1 MLNDHSLIGEIIEA
15 STTEFLAEAREL
27 YSPPSL
33 GSFVKVP
40 WSGEESWLQDV
51 ARSANSMNTEADDP
65 FQDPADRFR
74 QMEGSFGPAYHTF
87 MSNETVEQRSEDLQ
101 PAVYGVVY
109 HASTGSSDYSKRL
122 RAYWKDEQRLREEQ
136 PEISEWLLVT
146 DFRAIVIGFSVAG
159 HVRQFLPPKP
169 PRLHA
174 FVYPCTADEIALIT
188 RRMDFLRTLVNFHM
202 LSSEEVVAACI
213 REAALAQSH
222 RSDFLVTA
230 GKELAKI
237 FRNDYDRF
245 QAIIRR
251 MVP

>member
-1 MLNDHSLIGEIIEA
+1 MANDQGLIGEIIEA

-40 WSGEESWLQDV
+40 WSGEESWLQDLPWG
-51 ARSANSMNTEADDP
+51 ANPTNTELDDP
-65 FQDPADRFR
+65 FRDPEDRFR
-74 QMEGSFGPAYHTF
+74 QMEGSFGPTYHTF
-87 MSNETVEQRSEDLQ
+87 MSDETVQQYSEDLQ

-109 HASTGSSDYSKRL
+109 YASTGSSDSSKRL

-146 DFRAIVIGFSVAG
+146 EFRAIVIGFSVAG
-159 HVRQFLPPKP
+159 RIRQFLPPKP

-174 FVYPCTADEIALIT
+174 FVYPCTTGEIELIT
-188 RRMDFLRTLVNFHM
+188 RCTDFLRTLANFHM
-202 LSSEEVVAACI
+202 VSSEEVIAACV
-213 REAALAQSH
+213 REAYFAQSH
-222 RSDFLVTA
+222 NADFLVTA

>member
-1 MLNDHSLIGEIIEA
+1 MMNDQSLIGEIIEA

-40 WSGEESWLQDV
+40 WTGEESWLRDLCGN
-51 ARSANSMNTEADDP
+51 AEATNTEDDP

-74 QMEGSFGPAYHTF
+74 QMEGTFGPTYHSF
-87 MSNETVEQRSEDLQ
+87 MSNETIEQYSENLQ
-101 PAVYGVVY
+101 SAVYGVVY
-109 HASTGSSDYSKRL
+109 HASTGSTDSNRRL

-136 PEISEWLLVT
+136 PEICEWLLVT
-146 DFRAIVIGFSVAG
+146 DFTAIVIGFSVG
-159 HVRQFLPPKP
+159 GRVRQFLPPKP

-188 RRMDFLRTLVNFHM
+188 RRMDFLRTLANFNM
-202 LSSEEVVAACI
+202 LSSEEVIAACV
-213 REAALAQSH
+213 REACLAQSH
-222 RSDFLVTA
+222 NPDFLVMA
-230 GKELAKI
+230 GKELARI